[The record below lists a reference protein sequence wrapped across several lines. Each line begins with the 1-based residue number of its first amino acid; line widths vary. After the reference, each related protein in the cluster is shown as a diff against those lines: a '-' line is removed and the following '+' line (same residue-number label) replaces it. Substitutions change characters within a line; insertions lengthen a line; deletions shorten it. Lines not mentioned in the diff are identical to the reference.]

1 MHFGNL
7 HFVASLQTAQEHC
20 CPKIRFRS
28 CSARLGAWAASPL
41 YLCRQSPGQLDAPVA
56 RTTLFAAVSP
66 SLARMLCPA
75 GEPASMLFKTQS
87 AAVYGIDAN
96 IIEVEVDVSPSR
108 DPKENFQTVGLP
120 DTAVKESR
128 QRITAA
134 LRNCGYEVPLTKI
147 TINLAPADIKKE
159 GSGFDLPM
167 AMGILG
173 AYGGLIKKELT
184 EYVMV
189 GELSLDG
196 GIRGV
201 RGALPIAIA
210 ARAKKIAN
218 LIVPEVNAREAA
230 VVSGVNVYPVKS
242 LIDVVNLL
250 NSGNGISPLTVD
262 TSQMLGATEQSG
274 AADFKEVR
282 GQFTAKRALEVACAG
297 GHNILM
303 IGPPGSGKTML
314 AKRVS
319 GILPPLTFEEAL
331 ETTKIHSVAGV
342 LDAAAGL
349 VSVRPF
355 RAPHHTISDAGLIGG
370 GIIPRPGE
378 VSLSHNGVLFL
389 DELPEFPRNV
399 LEVMRQPLED
409 GTVCIARA
417 SMPLTFPARF
427 MLAAAM
433 NPCPCGFFN
442 DRSRECRCTQP
453 MIQRY
458 MQKISGPLMDRIDIH
473 IDVPAVNYKE
483 MRSTV
488 APEGS
493 AQVRDRVMR
502 AREIQLRRF
511 MLPEVSSRQTTAPKS
526 GAETDGEPA
535 QPLSETPNR
544 IDGERLREANRTEP
558 ALSDRLQGG
567 SRTGATRTYCNAQMT
582 PRQIRAFC
590 ELSADCERLLERAM
604 MQQGLTAR
612 AHDRILKV
620 ARTIA
625 DLEGEQAIQPKHIAE
640 AIQYRTLDRTFWA

>member
-1 MHFGNL
+1 
-7 HFVASLQTAQEHC
+7 
-20 CPKIRFRS
+20 
-28 CSARLGAWAASPL
+28 
-41 YLCRQSPGQLDAPVA
+41 
-56 RTTLFAAVSP
+56 
-66 SLARMLCPA
+66 
-75 GEPASMLFKTQS
+75 MLFKTQS

-96 IIEVEVDVSPSR
+96 IIEVEVDVSPSKGNE
-108 DPKENFQTVGLP
+108 DYFQTVGLP
-120 DTAVKESR
+120 DAAVRESR
-128 QRITAA
+128 QRIRAA
-134 LRNCGYEVPLTKI
+134 LRNCGFEVPQTQI

-167 AMGILG
+167 AIGILG
-173 AYGGLIKKELT
+173 AYGGLIKKDLSD
-184 EYVMV
+184 YVMV

-196 GIRGV
+196 GVRGV

-210 ARAKKIAN
+210 ARTKKIPN
-218 LIVPEVNAREAA
+218 LIMPEVNAREAA

-250 NSGNGISPLTVD
+250 NRGDDLLPLKVD
-262 TSQMLGATEQSG
+262 TAQMLGEVEQNG

-282 GQFTAKRALEVACAG
+282 GQFTAKRALEIACAG

-314 AKRVS
+314 AKRIP

-342 LDAAAGL
+342 LDAASGL
-349 VSVRPF
+349 VASRPF

-378 VSLSHNGVLFL
+378 VSLSNNGVLFL

-409 GTVCIARA
+409 GSVTIARA
-417 SMPLTFPARF
+417 SMSLTFPARF

-433 NPCPCGFFN
+433 NPCPCGYHGSGQ
-442 DRSRECRCTQP
+442 RQCQCTEP

-458 MQKISGPLMDRIDIH
+458 VSKISGPLMDRIDIH

-483 MRSTV
+483 LRGSDSK
-488 APEGS
+488 AESS
-493 AQVRDRVMR
+493 AQIRERVVK
-502 AREIQLRRF
+502 AREIQLNRF
-511 MLPEVSSRQTTAPKS
+511 AAAGERNYSNAQMGSRQ
-526 GAETDGEPA
+526 
-535 QPLSETPNR
+535 
-544 IDGERLREANRTEP
+544 I
-558 ALSDRLQGG
+558 
-567 SRTGATRTYCNAQMT
+567 RTYC
-582 PRQIRAFC
+582 
-590 ELSADCERLLERAM
+590 ELGSDSERMLERAM
-604 MQQGLTAR
+604 QQQGLSAR

-625 DLEGEQAIQPKHIAE
+625 DMEGNPQIESKHIAE
-640 AIQYRTLDRTFWA
+640 AIQYRTLDRTYWA

>member
-1 MHFGNL
+1 M
-7 HFVASLQTAQEHC
+7 
-20 CPKIRFRS
+20 
-28 CSARLGAWAASPL
+28 L
-41 YLCRQSPGQLDAPVA
+41 YK
-56 RTTLFAAVSP
+56 TL
-66 SLARMLCPA
+66 
-75 GEPASMLFKTQS
+75 S

-96 IIEVEVDVSPSR
+96 IIEVEVDVSGIKT
-108 DPKENFQTVGLP
+108 DEDHFHTVGLP
-120 DTAVKESR
+120 DAAVRESR
-128 QRITAA
+128 DRVRAA
-134 LRNCGYEVPLTKI
+134 LRNCGYDIPLTHI

-167 AMGILG
+167 ALGILG
-173 AYGGLIKKELT
+173 AYGGLNKKEVPDCLF
-184 EYVMV
+184 V

-196 GIRGV
+196 GVRRI
-201 RGALPIAIA
+201 RGALPIAIE
-210 ARAKKIAN
+210 ARGKKISR
-218 LIVPEVNAREAA
+218 LVVPELNAKEAA
-230 VVSGVNVYPVKS
+230 MVSGVTVYPVKS
-242 LIDVVNLL
+242 LLDVIHFVNT
-250 NSGNGISPLTVD
+250 GNGIEPTVVN
-262 TSQMLGATEQSG
+262 QEALLNEAQHFPI
-274 AADFKEVR
+274 DFKDVR
-282 GQFTAKRALEVACAG
+282 GQQTAKRALEVACAG

-314 AKRVS
+314 AKRVPT
-319 GILPPLTFEEAL
+319 ILPPFTFEEAL

-342 LDAAAGL
+342 LDPGAGL
-349 VSVRPF
+349 VGMRPF
-355 RAPHHTISDAGLIGG
+355 RSPHHTISDAGLIGG

-378 VSLSHNGVLFL
+378 VSLAHNGVLFL

-417 SMPLTFPARF
+417 AMSLTFPARF

-483 MRSTV
+483 MRSTSE
-488 APEGS
+488 PEGS
-493 AQVRDRVMR
+493 AQIRDRVMR
-502 AREIQLRRF
+502 AREVQLRRF
-511 MLPEVSSRQTTAPKS
+511 RQTAT
-526 GAETDGEPA
+526 A
-535 QPLSETPNR
+535 QPSDQRQLS
-544 IDGERLREANRTEP
+544 AAKP
-558 ALSDRLQGG
+558 ALPAVEG
-567 SRTGATRTYCNAQMT
+567 SLRASKTYCNAQMT
-582 PRQIRAFC
+582 PRQIRTFC

-625 DLEGEQAIQPKHIAE
+625 DLDGEQGIQPKHIAE